1 MPVNL
6 SGIFSDIIKFS
17 FMHLVSEIYFSGK
30 SNTLLFVE
38 TIMVQKCH
46 GRVYFVNTA
55 CFFSSRVTLNLSVQF
70 LSHYFLC
77 YVDYVDCFLY

>member
-1 MPVNL
+1 
-6 SGIFSDIIKFS
+6 
-17 FMHLVSEIYFSGK
+17 MHLVSEIYFSGK

-55 CFFSSRVTLNLSVQF
+55 CFFSSRVTFNLF
-70 LSHYFLC
+70 CAILSHYFLC
-77 YVDYVDCFLY
+77 YVDYVYCFLY